1 MVCVC
6 VCGVCVFV
14 GKRENMNSKLFI
26 IMISISTQSCKLF
39 HFFMIISR
47 STQNYKLVYFIM
59 IIFPGALKTIN
70 YFIMITSRS
79 TQNYKL
85 FHFIISRSWV
95 VTPLG
100 WSRHFRNLWDLWI
113 SWTVA
118 LRTSNPWSTSHSCM
132 PTLCVSRLG
141 NWTGK
146 KTPFVLVLFCFSCF

>member
-1 MVCVC
+1 
-6 VCGVCVFV
+6 
-14 GKRENMNSKLFI
+14 
-26 IMISISTQSCKLF
+26 
-39 HFFMIISR
+39 MIISR
-47 STQNYKLVYFIM
+47 STQNYKLVHFIM
-59 IIFPGALKTIN
+59 IISRSTQN
-70 YFIMITSRS
+70 YKLVHFIMIISRS

-85 FHFIISRSWV
+85 FHFMISRNAQNYKLFHFMISRSWV

-118 LRTSNPWSTSHSCM
+118 LRTLNPWSTSHSCM

-146 KTPFVLVLFCFSCF
+146 RNLCLSFFFFLL